1 MAALALGA
9 KFGGKK
15 RVLKGTGA
23 AEMSGMKSVEIK
35 FIIRQARSMYRC
47 I

>member
-15 RVLKGTGA
+15 RVSKGRGV
-23 AEMSGMKSVEIK
+23 AEMWGMKSV
-35 FIIRQARSMYRC
+35 
-47 I
+47 